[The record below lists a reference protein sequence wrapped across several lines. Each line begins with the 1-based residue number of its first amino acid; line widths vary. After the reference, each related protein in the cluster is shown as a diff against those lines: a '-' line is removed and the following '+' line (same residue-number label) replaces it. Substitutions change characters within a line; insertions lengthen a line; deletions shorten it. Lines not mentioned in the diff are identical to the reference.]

1 MSLKHEYGEFTSEQ
15 VAKEKKALQSSI
27 FFLLLAVDPKT
38 ADRYPNVDVDKTFTN
53 LLRRI
58 SGLNTLLFCQRELVE
73 VMSYLEE
80 ARTEYN
86 KDDFDF
92 GSYRNLVLTAGA
104 EVMKLKEVDDG
115 LT

>member
-1 MSLKHEYGEFTSEQ
+1 
-15 VAKEKKALQSSI
+15 
-27 FFLLLAVDPKT
+27 
-38 ADRYPNVDVDKTFTN
+38 
-53 LLRRI
+53 
-58 SGLNTLLFCQRELVE
+58 
-73 VMSYLEE
+73 MSYLEE

-115 LT
+115 LA